1 MYEARDIHFRA
12 GRRTLLTG
20 ASVRV
25 VPGRVTVLIGPNG
38 AGKSTLLKVLAG
50 EYRPHAGDVWL
61 AGTDIRELRPSELA
75 SLRAVVPQSAQLAF
89 PFTVAEIVAIGSDGG
104 RQSAPLIRR
113 VLDQVQLGG
122 FEARPY
128 DELSGGERQ
137 RVQIARALA
146 QLAGGTRPGYLLL
159 DEPTASLDLAQ
170 QLLVIRH
177 LRRMAAEEGVGVL
190 AVLHDLNLAAM
201 AADTILAMRDGTV
214 LADGAPGSVLT
225 DATIHALYG
234 VQARVGWTPA
244 APFLLPQSVEH

>member
-12 GRRTLLTG
+12 GRRILLTG

-25 VPGRVTVLIGPNG
+25 VTGRVTVLIGPNG

-50 EYRPHAGDVWL
+50 EYRPYAGDVRL
-61 AGTDIRELRPSELA
+61 AGSDIRELRPSELA
-75 SLRAVVPQSAQLAF
+75 RLRAVVPQSAQLAF
-89 PFTVAEIVAIGSDGG
+89 PFTVAEIVAIGADGG

-177 LRRMAAEEGVGVL
+177 LRRLAAEEGVGVL